1 MNPVPLRRVRWIG
14 TFESRPA
21 ARDQIVRLCTNPML
35 LGEEIIMAET
45 TYNPAQSHRAAI
57 V

>member
-1 MNPVPLRRVRWIG
+1 VTQVISKLIKGLKHRGPK
-14 TFESRPA
+14 PA
-21 ARDQIVRLCTNPML
+21 K
-35 LGEEIIMAET
+35 IIMAET

>member
-1 MNPVPLRRVRWIG
+1 MDKNQ
-14 TFESRPA
+14 FESRPVA
-21 ARDQIVRLCTNPML
+21 TDQIVRLCTNPML

-45 TYNPAQSHRAAI
+45 TYNPPQRRAAI

>member
-1 MNPVPLRRVRWIG
+1 MDKNQ
-14 TFESRPA
+14 FESRPV